1 MPQQLSFGDAEHDV
15 IRQMNGKRHVT
26 RRDQFLSK
34 LDKIVPWADL
44 AAGIRPFYYKGVH
57 GRPPVSLE
65 RMLRIHI
72 CQIAHN
78 LSDPGMEDALYDSLS
93 FRKFVGLTCDD
104 PVPDETTILN
114 FRHLLEEHDLG
125 KKIFDIV
132 NDQAEIQ
139 NLMLRKGTIV
149 DATFIDAPS
158 STKNKTHSRDPEMK
172 SGKKAET
179 WHFGMKMH
187 AGVDRDTGL
196 VHTIS
201 VTPANESD
209 VVHGSDVLTGEEEE
223 VYGDAGYLGMANRI
237 ETATGSKPKAR
248 FHISARPSTYRD
260 LRDDHPLKQLQKLN
274 SGVRSKVEHVFHR
287 IKIQMKYRMARY
299 RGLAKNT
306 NRLLTLCGLA
316 NLLTFACLKARLK
329 GAV

>member
-15 IRQMNGKRHVT
+15 IRQMNGKVHVT

-57 GRPPVSLE
+57 GRPPVPLE

-158 STKNKTHSRDPEMK
+158 LI
-172 SGKKAET
+172 SGPPTFVKQ
-179 WHFGMKMH
+179 W
-187 AGVDRDTGL
+187 
-196 VHTIS
+196 
-201 VTPANESD
+201 VTNSGQKE
-209 VVHGSDVLTGEEEE
+209 
-223 VYGDAGYLGMANRI
+223 RI
-237 ETATGSKPKAR
+237 
-248 FHISARPSTYRD
+248 PSTFD
-260 LRDDHPLKQLQKLN
+260 AEVK
-274 SGVRSKVEHVFHR
+274 RSWNK
-287 IKIQMKYRMARY
+287 
-299 RGLAKNT
+299 
-306 NRLLTLCGLA
+306 
-316 NLLTFACLKARLK
+316 
-329 GAV
+329 